1 MVGLGEAG
9 YGSVGAALIASHF
22 PARMRGALLAGFFAS
37 ASVGSVLGV
46 MLGGVIA
53 SRWGWQAA
61 FGVVGIPGSGAG
73 AALPEGARLPH
84 RRARARR
91 CRPSA
96 SRSARPSV
104 HIVKVL
110 ARSRT
115 MLWVCI
121 GGSAQLIVVSAMWS
135 WLPSFL
141 NRVHGIEPGQA
152 ALKAALV
159 VLAGAAGAVV
169 WGAVVDRAGARQPR
183 RKLMMLALLCL
194 VSMAVL
200 MTAFGAPLQAG
211 MQFPLILLGGF
222 LMTCSVGPVSAIVI
236 DVIHPG
242 VRATGSSV
250 LALFQNLFG
259 LAAGP
264 FIAGVLSDVLG
275 LTTALTVM
283 PAFAVLA
290 AAAFLLAARSYEAD
304 KASRRRGCVGAG
316 RGCAPRWPE
325 TLNRL
330 PRKPHERNDDAA
342 TAADLV
348 AADPRRAPPRR
359 SGDRLAARR
368 RRPAPLHLPRPGR
381 ARAPHG
387 ERAGDD
393 AGGAG
398 WRAGGHAGLERLP
411 PHGAV
416 LRGERLGLGAA
427 HAEPAPAPRPGGL
440 DRRPRR
446 GPGAVL
452 RPELPA
458 ADRGHRRP
466 RQDHQDLRRADR
478 SRAHAGVVPAA
489 EPAVLRG
496 TDRRGERRLRLA
508 GVRREHGEFAVLH
521 LGHDR
526 QPEGRAVQPP
536 LDDAAHLCRRAAGR
550 TELLGARRD
559 PAGGADVPRQRLGPA
574 LCGLHG
580 RRQARLPGP
589 VPRRQEPARPVRSGR
604 RHGFGRRADRLAGAA
619 DARRGEQPELQH
631 DAPHHHRRLGLP
643 AGDDARLPGDAT
655 TCRCCTPGA

>member
-1 MVGLGEAG
+1 MDLHALEKRPGADDYLFTPRAAWFAFAMTLGLMVIDYIDRQVIVSLFPYMRTDWGLSDKQLGALVSVVSVTVALGALPVALFADRASRVKSIVVMATIWSLASISCVWTRTYGQLLTARSFVGLGEAG

-22 PARMRGALLAGFFAS
+22 PSRMRGALLAGFFAS

-53 SRWGWQAA
+53 ARWGWQAA
-61 FGVVGIPGSGAG
+61 FGVVGVPGLIL
-73 AALPEGARLPH
+73 ALLYLKVRDYRTVELAPALQAKRQSLGEAV
-84 RRARARR
+84 
-91 CRPSA
+91 
-96 SRSARPSV
+96 V

-194 VSMAVL
+194 VSLAVL
-200 MTAFGAPLQAG
+200 MTAFGVPLQAG
-211 MQFPLILLGGF
+211 MQFPLILVGGF

-304 KASRRRGCVGAG
+304 KASAG
-316 RGCAPRWPE
+316 EAALAPAG
-325 TLNRL
+325 L
-330 PRKPHERNDDAA
+330 
-342 TAADLV
+342 
-348 AADPRRAPPRR
+348 
-359 SGDRLAARR
+359 
-368 RRPAPLHLPRPGR
+368 RPAV
-381 ARAPHG
+381 A
-387 ERAGDD
+387 
-393 AGGAG
+393 
-398 WRAGGHAGLERLP
+398 
-411 PHGAV
+411 
-416 LRGERLGLGAA
+416 
-427 HAEPAPAPRPGGL
+427 
-440 DRRPRR
+440 
-446 GPGAVL
+446 
-452 RPELPA
+452 
-458 ADRGHRRP
+458 
-466 RQDHQDLRRADR
+466 
-478 SRAHAGVVPAA
+478 
-489 EPAVLRG
+489 
-496 TDRRGERRLRLA
+496 
-508 GVRREHGEFAVLH
+508 
-521 LGHDR
+521 
-526 QPEGRAVQPP
+526 
-536 LDDAAHLCRRAAGR
+536 
-550 TELLGARRD
+550 
-559 PAGGADVPRQRLGPA
+559 
-574 LCGLHG
+574 
-580 RRQARLPGP
+580 
-589 VPRRQEPARPVRSGR
+589 
-604 RHGFGRRADRLAGAA
+604 
-619 DARRGEQPELQH
+619 
-631 DAPHHHRRLGLP
+631 
-643 AGDDARLPGDAT
+643 
-655 TCRCCTPGA
+655 